1 MRITRFPSLTTT
13 QFSGCI
19 AAFVDSLAGEL
30 NAAGAALRRLEG
42 TSKGAAFAYE
52 MTLDRHRYGALIVLD
67 RWSAVVEAFGAHV
80 ELPRSEGIIQHAA
93 SRVADAQQILA
104 RANDLIDSAE
114 TYRTDVVEACLMA
127 WRSLNV
133 TFEEER
139 READESSKLGPMLAE
154 DYREARRILL
164 EDLAAR

>member
-1 MRITRFPSLTTT
+1 LRITRFPSLTAT
-13 QFSGCI
+13 QFSGCV
-19 AAFVDSLAGEL
+19 AAFVDSLSGEL
-30 NAAGAALRRLEG
+30 NAASTALRRLEG

-52 MTLDRHRYGALIVLD
+52 MALDRHRYGALIVLD
-67 RWSAVVEAFGAHV
+67 RWSAVVEAFGPYV
-80 ELPRSEGIIQHAA
+80 ELPRHTGIVAHAA
-93 SRVADAQQILA
+93 SRVADAQQILT

-114 TYRTDVVEACLMA
+114 NYSHDIVEAYFMA
-127 WRSLNV
+127 WRSLKL